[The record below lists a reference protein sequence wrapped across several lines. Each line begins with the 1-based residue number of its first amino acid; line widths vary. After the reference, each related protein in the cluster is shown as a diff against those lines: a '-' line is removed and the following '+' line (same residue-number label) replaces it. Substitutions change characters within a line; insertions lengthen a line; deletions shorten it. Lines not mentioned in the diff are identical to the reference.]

1 MPADGQSRW
10 MPAWLA
16 LIRAH
21 SRFWEQVEAQMRRD
35 SGLTMARY
43 DVLAHLDMAGGR
55 LGLTE
60 LAASILLSQSG
71 LSKLLDRME
80 AAGLV
85 RRDPDPRDARAA
97 FATITPH
104 GQALVRKARDSHH
117 EFLRH
122 TFAAALDDADLANL
136 ARIMDRISGSIP
148 PAGDVLPQRAT
159 RPPVT

>member
-1 MPADGQSRW
+1 MPADVDSRW
-10 MPAWLA
+10 MQSWLA
-16 LIRAH
+16 LVRTH
-21 SRFWEQVEAQMRRD
+21 TRLWEQVQAQMRRD

-43 DVLAHLDMAGGR
+43 DVLTHLDMADGR

-60 LAASILLSQSG
+60 LAAAILLSQSG

-97 FATITPH
+97 FAAITPR
-104 GQALVRKARDSHH
+104 GQALVKKARDNHH

-122 TFAAALDDADLANL
+122 TFAAALDDADLADL
-136 ARIMDRISGSIP
+136 ARIMDRISASIP
-148 PAGDVLPQRAT
+148 PAGTFSHSGSPHHD
-159 RPPVT
+159 

>member
-1 MPADGQSRW
+1 MPAGDESRW

-16 LIRAH
+16 LVRTH
-21 SRFWEQVEAQMRRD
+21 TRLWEQVQAQMRRD
-35 SGLTMARY
+35 NGLTMARY
-43 DVLAHLDMAGGR
+43 DVLAQLDMAGGR

-60 LAASILLSQSG
+60 LAAAILLSQSG

-85 RRDPDPRDARAA
+85 RRTPDPRDARAA
-97 FATITPH
+97 FAAITPH

-122 TFAAALDDADLANL
+122 TFAAALDDTDLADLA
-136 ARIMDRISGSIP
+136 RITDRISGSIP
-148 PAGDVLPQRAT
+148 PAGTPSHGGS
-159 RPPVT
+159 PGHE

>member
-1 MPADGQSRW
+1 MAADDQDRW
-10 MPAWLA
+10 IPAWLT
-16 LIRAH
+16 LVWTYTRL
-21 SRFWEQVEAQMRRD
+21 WEQVAAQMSRD
-35 SGLTMARY
+35 NGLTMTRY
-43 DVLAHLDMAGGR
+43 DVLTHLDMAGGR

-60 LAASILLSQSG
+60 LAGAILLSQSG

-97 FATITPH
+97 FAAITPH

-117 EFLRH
+117 EFVRQ

-136 ARIMDRISGSIP
+136 TRIMDRISGAIP
-148 PAGDVLPQRAT
+148 PARTVRHRQSPDHD
-159 RPPVT
+159 